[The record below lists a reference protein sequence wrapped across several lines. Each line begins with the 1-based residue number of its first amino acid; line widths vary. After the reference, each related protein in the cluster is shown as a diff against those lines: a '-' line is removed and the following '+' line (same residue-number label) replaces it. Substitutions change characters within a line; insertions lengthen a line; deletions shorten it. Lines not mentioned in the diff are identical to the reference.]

1 MLSTG
6 FFFDVCAFIIAS
18 VLLCSAFFKKTLSGR
33 TNRLFVLELV
43 VMLTAVLARII
54 FQLISA
60 KLDYSPLAL
69 SAAYFFCYMFMV
81 VERFIVPVA
90 TLFMFSSIGIWQILF
105 KRTAARLCFLIA
117 CALPVAFILYDVP
130 FKRIFFISGAMRY
143 YESNAVIVLY
153 LFSLAF
159 FALGIFFLC
168 KYRKIVPRIKKTL
181 SIIIYAFNLAF
192 ALIQCLFPEIQV
204 EMFVV
209 SVSAY
214 LILLFTQRPELL
226 FDPAVNAK
234 NAASFEEDCK
244 RVFTLRLSRS
254 MILLRLLNTKNI
266 SLCIGQENYSKFLRY
281 FSAILRSVVSC
292 HKGEFDIYYYDRSL
306 FAVCAESAGKDDMEI
321 LAESINGTMQKTME
335 YMGFELFPEI
345 SVCVLSIPQD
355 IENWEYFEYFS
366 RNFHKII
373 GKTSRPALV
382 RDFAGTTDFK
392 IKNGIDRILRD
403 AFQYE
408 KFEVFF
414 MPIWE
419 KREKRF
425 VAAEALVRLKDS
437 VYGYIEPSLFLPAA
451 ENNGLVHEI
460 GNIVFEKVCRFV
472 SSDEFKTLGLRY
484 IEVRLSKAQC
494 AQIDLVDRVIDCL
507 NVYGVSPGQIR
518 FEITENS
525 GDFNPALAEQNINSL
540 YKIGIAFALNDYGT
554 GYSSIKRV
562 TSFPLRA
569 VKLDK
574 SFIAGIET
582 PGMLSVIRNTVQM
595 MKHLDM
601 EVCVEGV
608 DDESAALLVE
618 SLGCDLEQ
626 GLFYSQPLPEKQ
638 FSDFILNK
646 HFR

>member
-33 TNRLFVLELV
+33 TNRFFVLELLV
-43 VMLTAVLARII
+43 ILIAVLARVI

-81 VERFIVPVA
+81 AERFIVPVA
-90 TLFMFSSIGIWQILF
+90 TLFMLSSIGIWQILF
-105 KRTAARLCFLIA
+105 KKNAARLCFLIL
-117 CALPVAFILYDVP
+117 CALPVVFILSDVP

-159 FALGIFFLC
+159 FVAGIFLIC

-192 ALIQCLFPEIQV
+192 ALIQYLFPEIQV

-226 FDPAVNAK
+226 LDPSVNAK
-234 NAASFEEDCK
+234 NAASFEEDC
-244 RVFTLRLSRS
+244 RRGFTLRLSRS

-266 SLCIGQENYSKFLRY
+266 SLYIGHENYSRFLRY
-281 FSAILRSVVSC
+281 FSDILRSVVSRR
-292 HKGEFDIYYYDRSL
+292 KGEFDIYYYDQSL
-306 FAVCAESAGKDDMEI
+306 FAVCAESAEKDDI
-321 LAESINGTMQKTME
+321 ESIAEDINRTLQKTIE
-335 YMGFELFPEI
+335 YLGFELFPEI
-345 SVCVLSIPQD
+345 SVCVLNIPDD
-355 IENWEYFEYFS
+355 IGNWDYFEYFS
-366 RNFHKII
+366 RNFHKVI
-373 GKTSRPALV
+373 GRTAKPALIS
-382 RDFAGTTDFK
+382 DFAGTIDFK
-392 IKNGIDRILRD
+392 VKNEIDRILKD
-403 AFQYE
+403 AVQYGN
-408 KFEVFF
+408 FEVFF
-414 MPIWE
+414 MPVWGI
-419 KREKRF
+419 RENRF
-425 VAAEALVRLKDS
+425 VSAEALVKLKDND
-437 VYGYIEPSLFLPAA
+437 YGYIEPSVFLPAA
-451 ENNGLVHEI
+451 ENNGLIHKI
-460 GNIVFEKVCRFV
+460 GSIVFEKVCRFA
-472 SSDEFKTLGLRY
+472 SSSEFKSLGLEY
-484 IEVRLSKAQC
+484 IEVKLSKAQC
-494 AQIDLVDRVIDCL
+494 AQIDVVDTVIDCL
-507 NVYGVSPGQIR
+507 NAYGVSPEQIR

-525 GDFNPALAEQNINSL
+525 CDFNPALAEQNINSL
-540 YKIGIAFALNDYGT
+540 HKIGILFALDDYGT
-554 GYSSIKRV
+554 GYSNIKRV
-562 TSFPLRA
+562 TGFPLRA

-574 SFIAGIET
+574 SFIGEIDRS
-582 PGMLSVIRNTVQM
+582 PMLNVIRNTVQM

-608 DDESAALLVE
+608 DDENAALLAE
-618 SLGCDLEQ
+618 SLGCDFEQ
-626 GLFYSQPLPEKQ
+626 GLFYSKPLPEKQ